1 MARYASFV
9 LGGQRNDIRFF
20 FSTILQQSLAPPVA
34 CGRLAWKFK
43 LFFSRDMTSINS
55 DQSVDVLEG
64 RRDPVLEELQNTVQ
78 KLNKERKQKEFQ
90 VCHRFGIEQ
99 EE

>member
-1 MARYASFV
+1 
-9 LGGQRNDIRFF
+9 
-20 FSTILQQSLAPPVA
+20 
-34 CGRLAWKFK
+34 
-43 LFFSRDMTSINS
+43 MTSINS

>member
-1 MARYASFV
+1 
-9 LGGQRNDIRFF
+9 
-20 FSTILQQSLAPPVA
+20 
-34 CGRLAWKFK
+34 
-43 LFFSRDMTSINS
+43 MTSINS

-78 KLNKERKQKEFQ
+78 KMNKERKQKEFQ
-90 VCHRFGIEQ
+90 VCNRFGIEQ